1 MNNIKKFWIFIGL
14 FLIFSSCGYKPIF
27 SKKDVNFTIENIEFF
42 GDRLVGEK
50 INISLSGYK
59 NKPNKEKKINL
70 VIKNLKGISV
80 ASKNPKGE
88 AQTKRIN
95 IDTNVEIIL
104 EGKNVAVKN
113 FNKSTVYSIVDR
125 KSEQTTIENKLTEN
139 LSKEISLQ
147 IIFEILKNT
156 K

>member
-70 VIKNLKGISV
+70 VIKNSKGISV

>member
-70 VIKNLKGISV
+70 VIKNSKGISV
-80 ASKNPKGE
+80 ASKNSKGE